1 MNSKNTNN
9 QQDTIPSGVANLL
22 LGKVSNTEWPYPTL
36 RVIVP
41 QQQPNAKLFKITSLW
56 DVRERRKGSTN
67 RYLPLMVDPIFPL
80 CCLLLAPCSFTG
92 PATQRSCKS
101 TRKGNYKKHTSI
113 IDYRISI
120 NQIYKHLF
128 IIKTHAYRRTSNT
141 LLIIEVKFWE
151 SYNHNGPNP
160 ATPPSWMKYPLHL
173 LQENTQ

>member
-1 MNSKNTNN
+1 MNRKNTNN

-41 QQQPNAKLFKITSLW
+41 QQQLNAKLFKITSLW

-67 RYLPLMVDPIFPL
+67 RCLPLMVDPIFPL
-80 CCLLLAPCSFTG
+80 CCLLPAPCSFTG

-113 IDYRISI
+113 IDSGIRI
-120 NQIYKHLF
+120 NRIYKHQAT
-128 IIKTHAYRRTSNT
+128 IETHAYRRTSNS
-141 LLIIEVKFWE
+141 LLMEEAKF
-151 SYNHNGPNP
+151 
-160 ATPPSWMKYPLHL
+160 
-173 LQENTQ
+173 

>member
-1 MNSKNTNN
+1 MQSYSKF
-9 QQDTIPSGVANLL
+9 LL
-22 LGKVSNTEWPYPTL
+22 YEM
-36 RVIVP
+36 
-41 QQQPNAKLFKITSLW
+41 
-56 DVRERRKGSTN
+56 REGRKGWSTN
-67 RYLPLMVDPIFPL
+67 RYLALIVDPVFTP
-80 CCLLLAPCSFTG
+80 CCLLLAPCPFTG
-92 PATQRSCKS
+92 PATHRSCKS

-160 ATPPSWMKYPLHL
+160 ATPPSWKKSPLHL
-173 LQENTQ
+173 LQAKHPIALYTNQQHFLTCTKFQPP